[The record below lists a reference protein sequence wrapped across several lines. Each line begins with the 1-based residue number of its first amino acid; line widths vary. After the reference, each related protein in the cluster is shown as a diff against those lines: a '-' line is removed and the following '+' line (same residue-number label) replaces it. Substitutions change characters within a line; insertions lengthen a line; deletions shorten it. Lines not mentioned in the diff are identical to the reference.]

1 MIRDGAVLLF
11 AAAQA
16 TVGGNAV
23 FVVKISIV
31 VLVTRTTLV
40 YYKILT

>member
-1 MIRDGAVLLF
+1 MIRDGAVLPF

-23 FVVKISIV
+23 FVVKNFNSCFGYPHH
-31 VLVTRTTLV
+31 LRL
-40 YYKILT
+40 L